1 MKPMIYFQAL
11 NEIANFGDWSG
22 SYETAGNT
30 IDQSEDASYLYRGK
44 YGLRVSCGVDD
55 GYAYVYK
62 DGLGISVAPGESVFL
77 SFIQNFASNPSGL
90 VYTTLW
96 KNNNGDTVFVSLV
109 RDDGKGQ
116 FTVVDDAGNWNTKIG
131 NAVLTGK
138 SHWITLELRRATS
151 STASDGYGKL
161 YIDGVEDVIR
171 DGQDNYDKFT
181 SLN

>member
-1 MKPMIYFQAL
+1 M
-11 NEIANFGDWSG
+11 
-22 SYETAGNT
+22 
-30 IDQSEDASYLYRGK
+30 
-44 YGLRVSCGVDD
+44 DD

-131 NAVLTGK
+131 NAVLTSK

-181 SLN
+181 SLNYIRLGVPTGSSKTGFVIDFDEVVVANRMVRPPLPKGINL